1 MLHNISAKMNLY
13 LDGVLLCLFAEAKL
27 LCCLHECFVKYPRAR
42 L

>member
-1 MLHNISAKMNLY
+1 MLRNSSAKMNLY

-27 LCCLHECFVKYPRAR
+27 ISSLSECFVRYSRAR